1 MHELSIVMGII
12 DIAEKEAKMAGVSI
26 VEEIELEIGLLSGVE
41 MEALEFAR
49 SEEHTFAWNHAIK
62 NTILSEAKKTI
73 IRPEGSGV
81 CLDCNS
87 EFRIEHLF
95 DPCPHCQSYFINI
108 KKGKE
113 LKVKSIV
120 V

>member
-41 MEALEFAR
+41 MEALE
-49 SEEHTFAWNHAIK
+49 FAWNHAIK